1 MGDERPRA
9 PGPVPLRP
17 LGFGDV
23 LDGAFKILRSQWRAL
38 AIAAA
43 VVLVPLE
50 LASSYIQRGTLAT
63 GFPDLFAGLDPEA
76 PALPD
81 EALLATVGIAAAM
94 LLVAYPLLFGALIRI
109 AVGVVLGRPV
119 EAGEALR
126 TALRRWPA
134 MFVAWL
140 TTMVLAAIPLLLAA
154 GLVAA
159 GILAEAV
166 ALVLIGTLGLLL
178 SVPVG
183 VFIAALF
190 LAAPA
195 AIVVEGAGPFAG
207 LRRSASLLGRRV
219 FGVFGVAVVALLLLA
234 VIDSAL
240 AMIPTLLGMVVG
252 ETYGWVIVA
261 AGSILGSLVTLPFFA
276 SVLALLYLDGRIRRE
291 GLDLEVIADRLAEQ
305 APPGDVGF
313 DGA

>member
-1 MGDERPRA
+1 MADPYPRA

-17 LGFGDV
+17 LGFGDI

-38 AIAAA
+38 ALVAA

-50 LASSYIQRGTLAT
+50 LVSGYLQRGTLAA

-81 EALLATVGIAAAM
+81 EALLASLGVVAVV
-94 LLVAYPLLFGALIRI
+94 LLLAYPLLFGALIRI
-109 AVGVVLGRPV
+109 AVGAVLGQPV
-119 EAGEALR
+119 EAGPALR
-126 TALRRWPA
+126 TALGRWPA
-134 MFVAWL
+134 MLIAWL
-140 TTMVLAAIPLLLAA
+140 LTMIVASVPLGLAA
-154 GLVAA
+154 GFIVLGTV
-159 GILAEAV
+159 GESV
-166 ALVLIGTLGLLL
+166 ALVLLGTLGLLV
-178 SVPVG
+178 SMPAG

-195 AIVVEGAGPFAG
+195 AVVVEGEGPFAA
-207 LRRSASLLGRRV
+207 LRRSASLVGRRV
-219 FGVFGVAVVALLLLA
+219 FLVFGVAVVALLLIL

-240 AMIPTLLGMVVG
+240 SMIPTLLGVVVG

-276 SVLALLYLDGRIRRE
+276 SILALVYVDGRVRRE
-291 GLDLEVIADRLAEQ
+291 GLDLAVIADRLASGES
-305 APPGDVGF
+305 GF